1 MQNNRKLKIRKTS
14 VYSKLEPQQHQIV
27 FFTYAEKEPWIKKI
41 SEYHKMHRNH
51 LGYFQ
56 LNTTILVVIF
66 QHFLIIQLTSESP
79 QVKQYLISNIT
90 NLVHELPH
98 ELPNYLRLRILGN
111 QETLE
116 ICQMWAQTQPNAQS
130 SFQKLNVDNSCQR
143 TCKIRYYIFEV
154 LPSFIVSL
162 YFVPNIL
169 SRIAIIAII

>member
-1 MQNNRKLKIRKTS
+1 MKSRIQQNIISLRLSNKMQNNRKLKIIKTS
-14 VYSKLEPQQHQIV
+14 VYSKLEPQQNQIV

-41 SEYHKMHRNH
+41 SEYHKMPRNH

-79 QVKQYLISNIT
+79 QVKRYLISNIT

-116 ICQMWAQTQPNAQS
+116 ICQIWVQTQPNAS
-130 SFQKLNVDNSCQR
+130 
-143 TCKIRYYIFEV
+143 
-154 LPSFIVSL
+154 LPSR
-162 YFVPNIL
+162 N
-169 SRIAIIAII
+169 